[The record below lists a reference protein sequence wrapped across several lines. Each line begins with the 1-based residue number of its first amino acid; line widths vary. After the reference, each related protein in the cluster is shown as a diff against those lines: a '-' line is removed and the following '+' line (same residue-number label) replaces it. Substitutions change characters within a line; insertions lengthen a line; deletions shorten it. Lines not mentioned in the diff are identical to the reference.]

1 MKILKIKQTL
11 CVFIAI
17 FSIFLAPTAKAST
30 PRSWNDTGFS
40 IDANGMTL
48 QQVLNNFGMVY
59 GVRVS
64 MSVNGDVMLKS
75 RMQSTN
81 GVEFLDRLSLA
92 HKFRWFVY
100 NNVLYIVPHDDNTS
114 MRLEVGEDS
123 VQDAKAALTGIGL
136 YDARF
141 GWGEFPDEGVVLVSG
156 PREYVELAR
165 SILLPNGE
173 KKDKDKDKNSHEK
186 GIMVFRLKF
195 ASATDRVITTRGQKE
210 TVPGIK
216 TILSNLLNPQHQ
228 SSSTP
233 KLTMASSDITRF
245 DADSKK
251 RSRGPKVSK
260 GSAQEVGPGAA
271 KDNQLAE
278 SDNAD
283 SDDTDTDR
291 KGKSK
296 DKSKEREAP
305 PRIDADPSLN
315 AVIVYD
321 TLNKREM
328 YKNLIAE
335 LDIEPQQ
342 VEIEAL
348 IVDIDRSKLAE
359 MGVEW
364 SVGIGNLTATMNSTG
379 SDSNGT
385 NTPIPGST
393 LLIRNASNFYARLK
407 AMEGASEARILAKPT
422 VLTLEN
428 VAAVLDLSQTAYV
441 SLVGERVADVANI
454 TAGTMLKVLPR
465 IVRDGGQTRIRLDV
479 DIEDGALD
487 KSDGST
493 SANRSTI
500 STQAIVDTQQTLMIG
515 GYHSESKTVGQSKTP
530 VLGDMPLIGGLF
542 RNSSDTRRDRERLFL
557 ITPRIAGSSGTAAP
571 PISTPAARAKDV
583 LAQESFAPSTSHIL
597 APAEH
602 TSNIPAQETVAANTD
617 ESNGRLRIS
626 GTLSC
631 GVNCGK

>member
-1 MKILKIKQTL
+1 MKISKTKQILCIVITTL
-11 CVFIAI
+11 VMFGV
-17 FSIFLAPTAKAST
+17 PTAKAAT
-30 PRSWNDTGFS
+30 PRSWNETGFS

-48 QQVLNNFGMVY
+48 KQVLNEFGTVY

-64 MSVNGDVMLKS
+64 IGIDGGIVLKN
-75 RMQSTN
+75 RMQAAN

-100 NNVLYIVPHDDNTS
+100 NNELYVVPHDDNIS
-114 MRLEVGEDS
+114 MRLEVGEDA
-123 VQDAKAALTGIGL
+123 VQDSKAALTGIGL
-136 YDARF
+136 YEARF
-141 GWGEFPDEGVVLVSG
+141 GWGEIPDEGVVLVSG
-156 PREYVELAR
+156 PRQYVELAR
-165 SILLPNGE
+165 SILLPNGA
-173 KKDKDKDKNSHEK
+173 KKDKEKEKNSLEK
-186 GIMVFRLKF
+186 SIMVFRLKF

-216 TILSNLLNPQHQ
+216 TILSNLLNP
-228 SSSTP
+228 SSSSSSVP
-233 KLTMASSDITRF
+233 KLITSSSDATRF
-245 DADSKK
+245 DPDSRK
-251 RSRGPKVSK
+251 RSHEAKLSK
-260 GSAQEVGPGAA
+260 GGAQEVGPGAG
-271 KDNQLAE
+271 KDNQSAE
-278 SDNAD
+278 SDYAD
-283 SDDTDTDR
+283 NGETDR
-291 KGKSK
+291 RTKSK
-296 DKSKEREAP
+296 DKSKERESP

-315 AVIVYD
+315 AIIVYD

-364 SVGIGNLTATMNSTG
+364 SVGVGVFNATMNST
-379 SDSNGT
+379 SKDSSGA

-465 IVRDGGQTRIRLDV
+465 IVRDGSQTRIRLDV

-530 VLGDMPLIGGLF
+530 VLGDIPLIGGLF
-542 RNSSDTRRDRERLFL
+542 RNSSDTRRNRERLFL
-557 ITPRIAGSSGTAAP
+557 ITPRIAGSSGAAAP
-571 PISTPAARAKDV
+571 PVSTPAARAKDI
-583 LAQESFAPSTSHIL
+583 LAQEAAAASVSPLSVPAARIYDVPTQDVVATSGD
-597 APAEH
+597 E
-602 TSNIPAQETVAANTD
+602 TS
-617 ESNGRLRIS
+617 GRLRMS
-626 GTLSC
+626 AMLSC
-631 GVNCGK
+631 DKSCGK

>member
-1 MKILKIKQTL
+1 MKISKTKQIL
-11 CVFIAI
+11 CIVITILAI
-17 FSIFLAPTAKAST
+17 FWAPAAKAAT
-30 PRSWNDTGFS
+30 PRSWNETGFS
-40 IDANGMTL
+40 INANGMTL
-48 QQVLNNFGMVY
+48 KQVLNEFGTVY
-59 GVRVS
+59 GVRISIGIDANV
-64 MSVNGDVMLKS
+64 VLKN
-75 RMQSTN
+75 RMQASN

-100 NNVLYIVPHDDNTS
+100 NNELYVVPHDDNIS
-114 MRLEVGEDS
+114 MRLEVGEDA
-123 VQDAKAALTGIGL
+123 VQDSKAALTGIGL
-136 YDARF
+136 YEARF
-141 GWGEFPDEGVVLVSG
+141 GWGEIPDEGVVLVSG
-156 PREYVELAR
+156 PRQYVELAR
-165 SILLPNGE
+165 SILLPDGA
-173 KKDKDKDKNSHEK
+173 KKDKEKEKNSHEK

-216 TILSNLLNPQHQ
+216 TILSNLLNPV
-228 SSSTP
+228 SSSSVP
-233 KLTMASSDITRF
+233 KLITSSSDAIRF
-245 DADSKK
+245 DPDSRK
-251 RSRGPKVSK
+251 RSHEAKLGK
-260 GSAQEVGPGAA
+260 GGSQEVGSGVG
-271 KDNQLAE
+271 KDNQSAE
-278 SDNAD
+278 SDYAD
-283 SDDTDTDR
+283 NGETDR
-291 KGKSK
+291 RTKSK
-296 DKSKEREAP
+296 NKDKDREAP

-364 SVGIGNLTATMNSTG
+364 SVGMGVFSATMNST
-379 SDSNGT
+379 SNDSSGT

-465 IVRDGGQTRIRLDV
+465 IVRDGSQTRIRLDV

-515 GYHSESKTVGQSKTP
+515 GYHSEAKTVGQNKTP
-530 VLGDMPLIGGLF
+530 VLGDIPLLGGLF
-542 RNSSDTRRDRERLFL
+542 RNSSDTKRNRERLFL
-557 ITPRIAGSSGTAAP
+557 ITPRIASSSGTAAP
-571 PISTPAARAKDV
+571 PISTSAARAKDI
-583 LAQESFAPSTSHIL
+583 LAQEAAAASVSPLSV
-597 APAEH
+597 PAARIYDVP
-602 TSNIPAQETVAANTD
+602 TQEAITTNGD
-617 ESNGRLRIS
+617 EENGRLRMS
-626 GTLSC
+626 AMLSC
-631 GVNCGK
+631 GESCGK